1 MGSRGN
7 GSLNNPYWATWLWD
21 SWNKPR
27 TYKLVKR
34 YMHRPAEELYRV
46 NDDPYEMNNLVD
58 DKKHNKQLTKLRA
71 ELDRWMTSQKDPGAL
86 ADTIKAIQASRKNKH
101 LHGQAATKTIR

>member
-7 GSLNNPYWATWLWD
+7 GSLNNPYWSTWIWD

-34 YMHRPAEELYRV
+34 YMHRPAEQLYRV
-46 NDDPYEMNNLVD
+46 TDDPYEMKNLIN
-58 DKKHNKQLTKLRA
+58 DKEHIKYLNELRA
-71 ELDRWMTSQKDPGAL
+71 ELDRWMNAQKDPGASV
-86 ADTIKAIQASRKNKH
+86 DTLDALQASRKNKH
-101 LHGQAATKTIR
+101 IHGQPATKAIR